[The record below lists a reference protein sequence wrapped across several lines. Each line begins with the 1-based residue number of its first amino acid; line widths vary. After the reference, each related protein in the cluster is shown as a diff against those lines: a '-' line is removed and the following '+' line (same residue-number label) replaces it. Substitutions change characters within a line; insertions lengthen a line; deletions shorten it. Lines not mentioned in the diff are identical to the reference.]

1 MQNQKI
7 KDVFTATDGIFKYL
21 QELDVPWQELNISD
35 VLDSEYLYNIAFS
48 RFTSPIVRNLAGD
61 NEELTTEDKEQLAD
75 IIFSMF
81 SLRWSKLW
89 ATMQYEYNPI
99 ENYSM
104 TEQMTNDETS
114 IVYGRIDTLA
124 QVKNTTDTD
133 TNEVQGFDSSQYK
146 PSDRYTSAHTGTDT
160 DTNTQSGEDT
170 HTRNYTLTRSG
181 NIGVTTSQ
189 QMIESERILWNWLF
203 FYDVVFPDIN
213 RVLTL
218 SVY

>member
-1 MQNQKI
+1 MQKQKI
-7 KDVFTATDGIFKYL
+7 KDVFTVNDGIFKYL
-21 QELDVPWQELNISD
+21 QDLDVPWQELNISD

-48 RFTSPIVRNLAGD
+48 RFTSPLVRNMAGD
-61 NEELTTEDKEQLAD
+61 DEELTAEDKEYLANL
-75 IIFSMF
+75 IFTMF

-104 TEQMTNDETS
+104 TEEMTNDETS
-114 IVYGRIDTLA
+114 IVYGRVDTLV

-146 PSDRYTSAHTGTDT
+146 PSDRYTSAHTGSDT

>member
-1 MQNQKI
+1 MCGLEA
-7 KDVFTATDGIFKYL
+7 KDVFTVTDGIFKYL

-48 RFTSPIVRNLAGD
+48 RFTSPLVRNLAGD
-61 NEELTTEDKEQLAD
+61 DEELTTEDKEHLAD

-89 ATMQYEYNPI
+89 ETMQYEYNPI

-114 IVYGRIDTLA
+114 IVYGRVDTLA

-189 QMIESERILWNWLF
+189 QMIESERILWNWLY